1 MSSAKS
7 RRCGRAEPTAAHC
20 APDAAGAQL
29 LPTRQGTGAG
39 SLHDAQRE
47 QERRQ
52 RCAAQHERRRN
63 CPDGDCCCCR
73 QALLG
78 GSESLA
84 RGTTRLE
91 QGQRMLL
98 ETENIGNDVLVSL
111 QRQRQQIKGAQ
122 YALRW
127 RAASVRPC

>member
-1 MSSAKS
+1 
-7 RRCGRAEPTAAHC
+7 
-20 APDAAGAQL
+20 
-29 LPTRQGTGAG
+29 
-39 SLHDAQRE
+39 LHDAQRE

-84 RGTTRLE
+84 RGTTKLE